1 MNIAFFI
8 KEEVFV
14 KISLEYFNE
23 YKEEVLEE
31 MIKQGATENELQLV
45 KEGAII
51 NGIRNNRKPEDVA
64 WAILQ

>member
-1 MNIAFFI
+1 M
-8 KEEVFV
+8 E
-14 KISLEYFNE
+14 ISLEYFNE

-31 MIKQGATENELQLV
+31 MIKQGAMENELQLV